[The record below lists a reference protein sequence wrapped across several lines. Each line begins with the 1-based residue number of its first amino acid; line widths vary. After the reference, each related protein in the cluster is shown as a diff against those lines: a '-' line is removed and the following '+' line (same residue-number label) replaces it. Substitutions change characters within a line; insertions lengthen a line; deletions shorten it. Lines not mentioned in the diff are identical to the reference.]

1 MRPHKGLTEP
11 DWSYTYGLVL
21 LGFQR
26 LYQETGNGAYLN
38 YAKTWVDSLIDEN
51 GNIKD
56 YVIYEF
62 NIDDINAGKLLF
74 MFYEQTQ
81 DPRYLKA
88 MQQLRQHLD
97 WQPRTREGG
106 FWHKRIYP
114 WQMWLDGLYMGS
126 AYLAQY
132 AHTFGE
138 DSAVF
143 DDIALQFTL
152 IESKT
157 RDEKTGLLFH
167 GWDESRLQQWA
178 DQETGLSQQ
187 FWSRAMGW
195 YAMAL
200 VDTGSDAC

>member
-26 LYQETGNGAYLN
+26 LYQETGNEAYLN

-88 MQQLRQHLD
+88 MQQLRQQLD
-97 WQPRTREGG
+97 WQPRR
-106 FWHKRIYP
+106 WI
-114 WQMWLDGLYMGS
+114 
-126 AYLAQY
+126 LAQ
-132 AHTFGE
+132 AHLPLANVARRT
-138 DSAVF
+138 V
-143 DDIALQFTL
+143 
-152 IESKT
+152 
-157 RDEKTGLLFH
+157 H
-167 GWDESRLQQWA
+167 GQCIPCSIRPHFRRRQCC
-178 DQETGLSQQ
+178 
-187 FWSRAMGW
+187 
-195 YAMAL
+195 
-200 VDTGSDAC
+200 V